1 MRGAFVEREFVPTYV
16 PEGKRLFRLFRARQL
31 EVPGQERHLV
41 QTSGDSSQQ

>member
-16 PEGKRLFRLFRARQL
+16 PEGKRLFRARQL